1 MNVIRHLSLCTG
13 LLGLALAGFTA
24 PLHAQNPWSAVW
36 EPPVAA
42 PLYPPE
48 KGPVVVVDEAHFNFH
63 TINGRYHDF
72 ARVLERDGYVVRPGK
87 MPFSSTAMQG
97 TQILVIANALSE
109 WNRDQV
115 NWSPPISS
123 AFSAEE
129 INAVQ
134 EWVLGGGSL
143 LLIADHLPFAGA
155 TEKLAA
161 AFGFEVING
170 YALDR
175 REIHKA
181 TLDRP
186 FVFARHGNSSSDG
199 TLADHA
205 ITHGRNSSERVDRV
219 MTFMGAAFRA
229 RGPAAPLLV
238 FGKEINSYQTE
249 TFGKISAATP
259 SVAASG
265 LMQGAARHYGK
276 GRVVFF
282 SEAGLFGVQWQGGKP
297 VGMNHPGA
305 SGNLQ
310 LLLNTMHWLNGA
322 LESLRMDQRTTSR
335 ANSVPEAIVTG
346 AALAA
351 IGAAADHQVPAR

>member
-1 MNVIRHLSLCTG
+1 MNVIRHLSLCAG
-13 LLGLALAGFTA
+13 LLGLVLAGFIT
-24 PLHAQNPWSAVW
+24 PLHARSPSSAVW
-36 EPPVAA
+36 EPLVAA

-72 ARVLERDGYVVRPGK
+72 ARALERDGYVVRPGK
-87 MPFSSTAMQG
+87 TSFSFATMRG
-97 TQILVIANALSE
+97 TQILVIVSALSE
-109 WNRDQV
+109 RNRDPA

-134 EWVLGGGSL
+134 EWVRGGGAL

-170 YALDR
+170 YALDL
-175 REIHKA
+175 REIQKK

-186 FVFARHGNSSSDG
+186 FVFARHGNSASDG

-205 ITHGRNSSERVDRV
+205 ITRGRHSPERVNRV

-229 RGPAAPLLV
+229 KEAVAPLLV
-238 FGKEINSYQTE
+238 FGKEINSYQTQ
-249 TFGKISAATP
+249 TFGKISATTP
-259 SVAASG
+259 STTASG
-265 LMQGAARHYGK
+265 LMQAAARHYGK

-282 SEAGLFGVQWQGGKP
+282 SEAGLFGVQWQGGQP

-305 SGNLQ
+305 GGNLQ
-310 LLLNTMHWLNGA
+310 LLLNTLHWLDGS
-322 LESLRMDQRTTSR
+322 LE
-335 ANSVPEAIVTG
+335 
-346 AALAA
+346 
-351 IGAAADHQVPAR
+351 